1 MNLVLARQIWSS
13 YDGRSITTGRRTY
26 FGLRIGHPHP
36 LVWYIIINLTMVHFD
51 HPASK
56 HPVGNDLL
64 WLMKQKI
71 YNNIDAVHYYE
82 WTHCCCSSIFFRS
95 ILENRMLFWTDII
108 RFRSPQVLLHYEY
121 HWQLVQVFCHHK
133 FIYVYYYCSD
143 RYVST
148 FVSDH
153 PPSFQVLR
161 QLTSYHRILLTPL
174 VLGGVLYSIILFIFG
189 FPFAC
194 TTNTLMG
201 KR

>member
-13 YDGRSITTGRRTY
+13 YGGRSITTGHRYTY

-71 YNNIDAVHYYE
+71 YNNIDAVHYYG
-82 WTHCCCSSIFFRS
+82 WIHCCCSSIFFRS

-108 RFRSPQVLLHYEY
+108 RFRSPQVLQVLLHYEY

-133 FIYVYYYCSD
+133 RCYLCLLLLFGSIRLYIRFRCY
-143 RYVST
+143 YVST
-148 FVSDH
+148 IVFDH
-153 PPSFQVLR
+153 TPVLSSPTNNSLVGFQRFFPSK
-161 QLTSYHRILLTPL
+161 I
-174 VLGGVLYSIILFIFG
+174 
-189 FPFAC
+189 A
-194 TTNTLMG
+194 
-201 KR
+201 